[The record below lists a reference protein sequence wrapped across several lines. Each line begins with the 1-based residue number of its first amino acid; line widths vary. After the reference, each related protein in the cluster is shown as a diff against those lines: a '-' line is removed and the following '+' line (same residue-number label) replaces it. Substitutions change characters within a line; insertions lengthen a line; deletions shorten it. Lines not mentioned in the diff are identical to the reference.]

1 MQIAC
6 TQCKKPFNI
15 PDDKIP
21 KDQAFNVGCP
31 ACKAKIKVD
40 QHLKKEAPAP
50 APASATPAKDTVDA
64 GSLVVQEDFSEDDE
78 LKIYGEDDR
87 VALLLDTRHKDVLT
101 RILKE
106 KEYQIEEARSPE
118 HAVHKIKITEYD
130 LVVLDEM
137 YGNQTLEENAAY
149 QNLLEM
155 PMTSRRKIFFILV
168 GGKFKTLNNM
178 QAFQHSAN
186 LVVNESDLDKLPQ
199 VLKKSLNE
207 HEMFYKVFKESLHA
221 LGKT

>member
-6 TQCKKPFNI
+6 TQCKKAFNI

-50 APASATPAKDTVDA
+50 PTPAPAADTVDA
-64 GSLVVQEDFSEDDE
+64 ASMVVQEDFSEDDE
-78 LKIYGEDDR
+78 LKIYGDDDK
-87 VALLLDTRHKDVLT
+87 VALLLDSRHKDVWTKFLG
-101 RILKE
+101 E
-106 KEYQIEEARSPE
+106 KEYHVEEARSPE

-130 LVVLDEM
+130 LVILDEA
-137 YGNQTLEENAAY
+137 YGNQPLEKNAAY

-155 PMTSRRKIFFILV
+155 PMTTRRKIFLIMV
-168 GGKFKTLNNM
+168 GGKFKTMNNM
-178 QAFQHSAN
+178 QAFQYSAN
-186 LVVNESDLDKLPQ
+186 LVINENDLDKLPQ
-199 VLKKSLNE
+199 VIKKALNE
-207 HEMFYKVFKESLHA
+207 HETFYKVFKESLHA
-221 LGKT
+221 LGKS